1 MFKRVTMILLIIV
14 TLSAITLTVFAI
26 SDNDKI
32 VNPGIQP
39 KISPSSSFVT
49 LKDRVELKY
58 SVERSDRL
66 EYKTTDNNRV
76 KEINLLTIISPT
88 EAQKIAEKYIKEEGA
103 VPGTP
108 KLLKENGKKVYI
120 VPVIDN
126 QKNVGEIHLDAMNGK
141 NLEGCGGAP

>member
-26 SDNDKI
+26 SDNDKT
-32 VNPGIQP
+32 VNPGIQL

-49 LKDRVELKY
+49 LTDRVELK
-58 SVERSDRL
+58 SVEHSDRL
-66 EYKTTDNNRV
+66 EYKTDDNNRV

-120 VPVIDN
+120 VPVLDN

>member
-49 LKDRVELKY
+49 LTDRVELKY
-58 SVERSDRL
+58 
-66 EYKTTDNNRV
+66 
-76 KEINLLTIISPT
+76 
-88 EAQKIAEKYIKEEGA
+88 Q
-103 VPGTP
+103 
-108 KLLKENGKKVYI
+108 
-120 VPVIDN
+120 
-126 QKNVGEIHLDAMNGK
+126 
-141 NLEGCGGAP
+141 

>member
-26 SDNDKI
+26 SDNDKT
-32 VNPGIQP
+32 VNPGIQL

-49 LKDRVELKY
+49 LKDRVELK
-58 SVERSDRL
+58 SVERSDRSK
-66 EYKTTDNNRV
+66 YKTDDNNRV
-76 KEINLLTIISPT
+76 KEIKLLTIISPK
-88 EAQKIAEKYIKEEGA
+88 EAQKIAQKYIKEEGA

-120 VPVIDN
+120 VPVLDN